1 MIKGKECIH
10 VTNIIVKYCSIAIA
24 DHRLVDWCFTIFV
37 NISNVSAIV
46 DRRIGVIVSVHG
58 SLVLDCGLY
67 YQLGQTRDY

>member
-10 VTNIIVKYCSIAIA
+10 VTNIIVMYFPIAIV
-24 DHRLVDWCFTIFV
+24 DHRLVDWYFTIFV

-46 DRRIGVIVSVHG
+46 DRRIGVIVSVPD
-58 SLVLDCGLY
+58 SLVLDCGFY